1 MNIGEPNTI
10 RVIIN
15 DPYRNN
21 NQAPPARDNGE
32 QLERC
37 IKALNRLKGFLAS
50 NVRTDP
56 RLERWIEVIKEALKP

>member
-1 MNIGEPNTI
+1 MAESKKMS
-10 RVIIN
+10 
-15 DPYRNN
+15 DEDH
-21 NQAPPARDNGE
+21 NQ
-32 QLERC
+32 LYRC